1 MMMPNDYYYHK
12 GGAYWY
18 STGKEPAP
26 PLPFVP
32 LNIGAINQQ
41 LAAVRT
47 ITAVDT
53 NNMADSK
60 KDGDTPWAIT
70 TDIDLSDPSNWYGT
84 GKSISLG
91 EAVPRQIAL
100 SGDALEH
107 LQELATSQGI
117 TMEEALRKAI
127 ATESY
132 LYKEMQAGSKVLL
145 LTADKEVR
153 EVLFR

>member
-1 MMMPNDYYYHK
+1 MMSNDYYYHK

-18 STGKEPAP
+18 ATGKEPAP

-32 LNIGAINQQ
+32 LNVGAINQQ
-41 LAAVRT
+41 LTAIRT
-47 ITAVDT
+47 ITAMDT
-53 NNMADSK
+53 NNMAGSK
-60 KDGDTPWAIT
+60 KDDDAPWAIT
-70 TDIDLSDPSNWYGT
+70 TDIDLSDPSNWYST

-91 EAVPRQIAL
+91 EPVLSQIAL

-107 LQELATSQGI
+107 LQQLATSQGI
-117 TMEEALRKAI
+117 TLGEALRKAI